1 MQAGRNSPGTSRGA
15 EFGRERGDGGKRFR
29 PKMIAAR
36 APRNTPYPEAYQP
49 LYAYRTVRLNL
60 SQATRNLLLLLALA
74 ALLGLLSRRFA
85 ASQNGTDFPE
95 FYAAA
100 KMVGQGAGR
109 QLYDR
114 AAQDR
119 FEIRYAGRMGT
130 YFNHPPFEALVY
142 VPLTV
147 WPLRGAYLVWC
158 LLNAGFLAVVA
169 RLLAPQVFPQR
180 DWRVLLVLF
189 FLFVPVL
196 LNFLQGQ
203 DSLLL
208 LLLLSLG
215 FAALE
220 REKAFTAGCLLAC
233 GLFKFHLVV
242 PLVVVL
248 LARPIAR
255 REKRLATG
263 FLGTGALWIAIS
275 AAVSGWGFLAAYPRF
290 LLRLGSLPLAG
301 IHPEEMANLRGLV
314 SLFPSPA
321 GALRSDSG
329 RFARRAR
336 GRHTRRAPGKK
347 GLGADLGVG
356 FRQCSDRRR
365 PARISPEPARPQRV
379 AASAGLACPLPAED
393 PGESDREEDRD
404 DEVAMGRGAS
414 HCGGRD
420 SRSSALPAVAAR
432 RASLCLAGGSGLAAV
447 RRQLSGAQAGLAR
460 NTPESLNRNA
470 RGPRIAIGMAG
481 LDHKGRAQARSTV
494 A

>member
-1 MQAGRNSPGTSRGA
+1 VRANL
-15 EFGRERGDGGKRFR
+15 
-29 PKMIAAR
+29 PKAA
-36 APRNTPYPEAYQP
+36 
-49 LYAYRTVRLNL
+49 
-60 SQATRNLLLLLALA
+60 RNLLLLLALA

-100 KMVGQGAGR
+100 KMVGEGRGR
-109 QLYDR
+109 QLYDP

-119 FEIRYAGRMGT
+119 FEIRYAGRTGT

-142 VPLTV
+142 VPLTG

-169 RLLAPQVFPQR
+169 RLLAPRVLPRR

-208 LLLLSLG
+208 LLLLSLAL
-215 FAALE
+215 AALQ
-220 REKAFTAGCLLAC
+220 REKEFTAGCLLAC

-263 FLGTGALWIAIS
+263 FLCSGALWIAIS
-275 AAVSGWGFLAAYPRF
+275 AAISGWGFLSAYPRF

-314 SLFPSPA
+314 SLFSLPQPARYALILVGSLAVLAVAILGERQANKDWGPSSELAFANAISA
-321 GALRSDSG
+321 GVLVGYHLSPHDLSVLLLPMALLVHSLQRTNGSLPGMRTGMTRS
-329 RFARRAR
+329 RWVA
-336 GRHTRRAPGKK
+336 
-347 GLGADLGVG
+347 GLGIALAAILVLPP
-356 FRQCSDRRR
+356 FQLWLLAEHRY
-365 PARISPEPARPQRV
+365 AWV
-379 AASAGLACPLPAED
+379 AVAILLLFAANY
-393 PGESDREEDRD
+393 RELTR
-404 DEVAMGRGAS
+404 
-414 HCGGRD
+414 
-420 SRSSALPAVAAR
+420 ALP
-432 RASLCLAGGSGLAAV
+432 G
-447 RRQLSGAQAGLAR
+447 
-460 NTPESLNRNA
+460 TPVNR
-470 RGPRIAIGMAG
+470 
-481 LDHKGRAQARSTV
+481 
-494 A
+494 

>member
-1 MQAGRNSPGTSRGA
+1 MRSNL
-15 EFGRERGDGGKRFR
+15 
-29 PKMIAAR
+29 PK
-36 APRNTPYPEAYQP
+36 
-49 LYAYRTVRLNL
+49 
-60 SQATRNLLLLLALA
+60 ATRNLLLLLALA

-100 KMVGQGAGR
+100 KMVGEGAGR
-109 QLYDR
+109 QLYDP

-119 FEIRYAGRMGT
+119 FEIRYAGRTGT

-142 VPLTV
+142 VPLTG

-169 RLLAPQVFPQR
+169 RLLAPQVFPHR

-208 LLLLSLG
+208 LLLLSL
-215 FAALE
+215 ALRALQ
-220 REKAFTAGCLLAC
+220 REKEFTAGCLLAS

-263 FLGTGALWIAIS
+263 FLCAGALWIAIS
-275 AAVSGWGFLAAYPRF
+275 AAVSGWGFLSAYPRF

-314 SLFPSPA
+314 SLFSLPP
-321 GALRSDSG
+321 
-329 RFARRAR
+329 
-336 GRHTRRAPGKK
+336 
-347 GLGADLGVG
+347 
-356 FRQCSDRRR
+356 
-365 PARISPEPARPQRV
+365 PARYALILVASLAVLAVAILGERQARKDWGPTSELAFANAVSAGVLVGYHLSPHDLSVLLLPMALILHSRQRTQGNLTGMTDDGSRWV
-379 AASAGLACPLPAED
+379 AGLAI
-393 PGESDREEDRD
+393 
-404 DEVAMGRGAS
+404 
-414 HCGGRD
+414 
-420 SRSSALPAVAAR
+420 AVAAILVLPPFQLWLLAEHR
-432 RASLCLAGGSGLAAV
+432 YAWLAVAILLLFAANYRELKRALPG
-447 RRQLSGAQAGLAR
+447 
-460 NTPESLNRNA
+460 TPVNR
-470 RGPRIAIGMAG
+470 
-481 LDHKGRAQARSTV
+481 
-494 A
+494 